1 MQEEIKK
8 YMDTYFKAKDN
19 SSLLTE
25 DNKVL
30 LSQVE
35 FYIASMSE
43 QAEIKKLIDEIIDDQ
58 LADTKKLGDVKNL
71 AIADDLKQQQVQVR
85 SLVKKE
91 EYPLASK
98 RAAFINIAILLY
110 GIINVGL
117 VLAIALLK

>member
-43 QAEIKKLIDEIIDDQ
+43 QADIKKFIDEIIDDQ

-91 EYPLASK
+91 EYPLASN

>member
-8 YMDTYFKAKDN
+8 YMNTYFKAKDN